1 MIRVK
6 PIEISWNPGHPIF
19 AKESFLKAVSDEY
32 GWLGGSDYSGKLR
45 CILPYTI
52 VQKAMVRMV
61 RFRVETVH
69 LDEALGVEEEKSFLD
84 STIEYFR
91 SIGADI
97 IIPATTNTIFRTY
110 PTGAIA
116 APYGTLIID
125 LDRDEETLFNNLS
138 SSHRRKIRLA
148 TKYGVKILAGLEH
161 AEIAYALVR
170 DTFKR
175 SSMPFM
181 DYAAFRRMVDG
192 LGENIKIMVAEYRG
206 AILGCIVI
214 PFSGHSA
221 YYVYGGSIPEPETGS
236 MNLLH
241 WEAIR
246 LFLSLGVK
254 RYDFCGVR
262 IDPEKGS
269 KQEGLMAFKERF
281 GPRLVQGFMWKYS
294 IKPLKSR
301 IYSLAVRLLRGGDIV
316 DAERHKLKP
325 SGSLL

>member
-1 MIRVK
+1 MRAA
-6 PIEISWNPGHPIF
+6 PIEIDWNPGLSIY
-19 AKESFLKAVSDEY
+19 ASEGFLKSVGDEY
-32 GWLGGSDYSGKLR
+32 GWLGAMDDSEELR

-52 VQKAMVRMV
+52 VRKAMVRMV
-61 RFRVETVH
+61 RFRVETIL
-69 LDEALGVEEEKSFLD
+69 LDEGFGVEEEKSFLD
-84 STIEYFR
+84 SAVEYFR
-91 SIGADI
+91 SIGVDI
-97 IIPATTNTIFRTY
+97 IIPATTNAIFRTY
-110 PTGAIA
+110 PAGAVA

-148 TKYGVKILAGLEH
+148 AKAGVKILSGFEH

-170 DTFKR
+170 DTFRR

-181 DYAAFRRMVDG
+181 DYAAFQRMVGG

-206 AILGCIVI
+206 VIQGCVVI

-221 YYVYGGSIPEPETGS
+221 YYVYGGSITDPETGS

-246 LFLSLGVK
+246 LFQSLGVK

-294 IKPLKSR
+294 LKPLKSR
-301 IYSLAVRLLRGGDIV
+301 IYSLAIRLLRGGDIV
-316 DAERHKLKP
+316 DAERHKLKASRNLP
-325 SGSLL
+325 

>member
-1 MIRVK
+1 MKAVS
-6 PIEISWNPGHPIF
+6 IEIDWHPNLSIY
-19 AKESFLKAVSDEY
+19 ASEKYLKAVGDEY
-32 GWLGGSDYSGKLR
+32 GWLGGTDDSGELR

-52 VQKAMVRMV
+52 VHKATVLMV
-61 RFRVETVH
+61 RFRVETIL
-69 LDEALGVEEEKSFLD
+69 LDEALGIEEERSFLD
-84 STIEYFR
+84 SVVEYFR

-148 TKYGVKILAGLEH
+148 TKSGVELLAGLEH

-181 DYAAFRRMVDG
+181 DYGAFRRMVDG
-192 LGENIKIMVAEYRG
+192 LGENIKIMVADYRG
-206 AILGCIVI
+206 VVQGCVVI

-246 LFLSLGVK
+246 LFQSLGVK

-262 IDPEKGS
+262 INPEKGS

-281 GPRLVQGFMWKYS
+281 GPRLVHGFMWKYS
-294 IKPLKSR
+294 LNPLKSR
-301 IYSLAVRLLRGGDIV
+301 IYSLAIRLLRGGDIV
-316 DAERHKLKP
+316 DAERHKLNG
-325 SGSLL
+325 SGRTS